1 MNEELKKF
9 SAGLAEAV
17 KAAAKGTVTVLS
29 RRRLPATGIA
39 LDAETILTAAHVIED
54 EDNIGVVLPGGAESK
69 AELLG
74 YDPNSDLAVLKLAD
88 GGATPA
94 ETANGVAVGELVLSL
109 GRPFGEI
116 QASLGTLSAKGGP
129 SQNHRGGMLEGHYRT
144 DATPYPGFS
153 GGPLINVSG
162 QVVGINTSGLGMP
175 IAIPISIALKIAET
189 LKKHGTIKRGYLGI
203 TGQPVDLP
211 EGAADALGR
220 DQATGLLIAGIEPE
234 APADASELMIGDILV
249 GLAGKPVA
257 NHRQLLGYLSG
268 EIVDTETEMEVLRGG
283 KREVLKVTVGERP
296 EHHEEGGR
304 HSRHGRRRGPGRHFG
319 RMKRRGHRRRHGGH
333 HGHHGQGHGHK
344 DDED

>member
-17 KAAAKGTVTVLS
+17 ETAVKGTVTVRS
-29 RRRLPATGIA
+29 RRRLPASGIA
-39 LDAETILTAAHVIED
+39 LDGETILTAAHVIED
-54 EDNIGVVLPGGAESK
+54 EDNIVVVLPSGAESK

-88 GGATPA
+88 GGATA
-94 ETANGVAVGELVLSL
+94 AGIEEAVSVGELVLSL

-129 SQNHRGGMLEGHYRT
+129 SSNHRGGMLEGHFRT

-175 IAIPISIALKIAET
+175 IAIPIAIALKIAET

-203 TGQPVDLP
+203 TGQPVELP
-211 EGAADALGR
+211 AGAAEALGR
-220 DQATGLLIAGIEPE
+220 EQATGLLIAGIEE
-234 APADASELMIGDILV
+234 ESPAGASDLMIGDILV

-257 NHRQLLGYLSG
+257 SHRQLLGYLSG
-268 EIVDTETEMEVLRGG
+268 EIVGTETEMEVLRGG
-283 KREVLKVTVGERP
+283 KRETLKVTVGERP
-296 EHHEEGGR
+296 EHFEGEGG
-304 HSRHGRRRGPGRHFG
+304 HGRRGRMGGHGRHFG
-319 RMKRRGHRRRHGGH
+319 RMKRGRHSLHGGHRR
-333 HGHHGQGHGHK
+333 GQGHG

>member
-17 KAAAKGTVTVLS
+17 EAAAKGTVTVRS
-29 RRRLPATGIA
+29 RRRLPASGIA

-54 EDNIGVVLPGGAESK
+54 EDNILVVLPDGAESK

-88 GGATPA
+88 GGATAA
-94 ETANGVAVGELVLSL
+94 ETAEAVGVGELVLSL

-129 SQNHRGGMLEGHYRT
+129 SSNHSGGMLEGHYRT

-162 QVVGINTSGLGMP
+162 QVVGINTSGLGTP
-175 IAIPISIALKIAET
+175 IAIPIGIAVKIANT
-189 LKKHGTIKRGYLGI
+189 LKEHGTIKRGYLGI
-203 TGQPVDLP
+203 TGHPVDLP
-211 EGAADALGR
+211 KGAADTLGR
-220 DQATGLLIAGIEPE
+220 DQATGLLIAGIE
-234 APADASELMIGDILV
+234 ADSPAGASDLMVGDILV

-257 NHRQLLGYLSG
+257 NHQQLLGYLSG
-268 EIVDTETEMEVLRGG
+268 EIVGKETEMEVLRGG
-283 KREVLKVTVGERP
+283 KRETVKVTVGERQDHD
-296 EHHEEGGR
+296 EDG
-304 HSRHGRRRGPGRHFG
+304 RHGRRRGMHRRAWRAH
-319 RMKRRGHRRRHGGH
+319 RRGRWHRGH
-333 HGHHGQGHGHK
+333 HGHSHGHEEN
-344 DDED
+344 ED